1 VAVFLLPLPASRKR
15 IATQSQIPVKSAQF
29 GFIAGIVT
37 CLRAPSRVGIDMAFN
52 RMESATY
59 LASLLARG
67 FSRALQERGQKL
79 GFAPGQFPVLL
90 ELWSEEGLTQRQL
103 LDRLDIE
110 QATMANTLARME
122 RDGLIVRRKH
132 PNDKRSQQIFL
143 TERARKMEAAAKEA
157 AAAAEQSL
165 LSGFRRFEKELMLEY
180 MRMALA
186 NTARHGDA
194 S

>member
-1 VAVFLLPLPASRKR
+1 
-15 IATQSQIPVKSAQF
+15 
-29 GFIAGIVT
+29 
-37 CLRAPSRVGIDMAFN
+37 MAFN

-59 LASLLARG
+59 LASLLAKG
-67 FSRALQERGQKL
+67 FSRALQVRGQKL

-90 ELWSEEGLTQRQL
+90 ELWAEEGLTQKQL

-122 RDGLIVRRKH
+122 RDGLITRRKH
-132 PNDKRSQQIFL
+132 PSDRRSQQIFL
-143 TERARKMEAAAKEA
+143 TERAREIEAPAKEA
-157 AAAAEQSL
+157 ALAAEQSL
-165 LSGFRRFEKELMLEY
+165 LSGFRRFERELMLEY

-186 NTARHGDA
+186 NTARNGDV